1 MLQFYYNPVSVNARR
16 VWVALLEK
24 EVPFEP
30 ILVKLDGDQFEAE
43 FLAINPFQRVP
54 VIIDAGFRVLESLA
68 ILDYLEA
75 QYPSPALMPQES
87 QAIALVRMVE
97 MLAVNELQPATLPL
111 TGALVGLEVA
121 TPKLEQAHQR
131 ITMVLQFYEDLLI
144 EERPYLVGSRLTLAD
159 IVAGTLVTALPML
172 GWTLDAYPRLQA
184 CSDRLSQRESWQAT
198 TPQPQVIAAA
208 IPNMTKILAQRLA

>member
-16 VWVALLEK
+16 VWVTLLEK
-24 EVPFEP
+24 EIPFEP
-30 ILVKLDGDQFEAE
+30 ILVKLDGDQFEAN
-43 FLAINPFQRVP
+43 FMAINPFQRVP
-54 VIIDAGFRVLESLA
+54 VIIDEGFRVLESLA

-75 QYPSPALMPQES
+75 QYPSPALMPRDS

-97 MLAVNELQPATLPL
+97 MLAVNEFQPATLPL
-111 TGALVGLEVA
+111 TGSLVGLEVA

-131 ITMVLQFYEDLLI
+131 ITMVLQFYEDLLT
-144 EERPYLVGSRLTLAD
+144 EHHPYLVGPSFTLAD

-172 GWTLDAYPRLQA
+172 GWALDAYPRLQA
-184 CSDRLSQRESWQAT
+184 WSDHLSQRESWQVT

-208 IPNMTKILAQRLA
+208 IPNMTKILAQRLV